1 MSTDEPDEVGEIRT
15 DPHLVVPIG
24 ELTRRTGNRQTFA
37 VHTMLVAP
45 TVAGILVPD
54 AEPVTG
60 ELELEAVLD
69 GIVVTGTLAAPWV
82 GECRR
87 CLDPIHGSV
96 DIPVRELF
104 ETNATP
110 GDSYPIEGDHI
121 DLNPLVRDAVL
132 LALPLSPLCRPDCP
146 GPDPERFPAVVEND
160 PSDAPPAPPGDDRWA
175 ALSELRFDD

>member
-1 MSTDEPDEVGEIRT
+1 MSTDEPDEPAESPS

-24 ELTRRTGNRQTFA
+24 EVTRRTGNRQTFP

-60 ELELEAVLD
+60 DLVLEAVLD
-69 GIVVTGTLAAPWV
+69 GIVVTGTLLAPWV

-96 DIPVRELF
+96 AIPVRELF
-104 ETNATP
+104 ETLATP
-110 GDSYPIEGDHI
+110 GDSYPIDGDHI

-132 LALPLSPLCRPDCP
+132 LALPLSPLCREDCP
-146 GPDPERFPAVVEND
+146 GPDPERFPTVVEDD
-160 PSDAPPAPPGDDRWA
+160 PGDASPAPRADDRWA
-175 ALSELRFDD
+175 ALSELRFED